1 MKVIIKSSLSDIGVT
16 YRTIEFT
23 DKALDNAEDN
33 LVKNIIG
40 DGNFKAKQICLR
52 LERGC

>member
-1 MKVIIKSSLSDIGVT
+1 MKVDNKIVPSDIGVT

-23 DKALDNAEDN
+23 DKALENAEDT

-52 LERGC
+52 LERG

>member
-1 MKVIIKSSLSDIGVT
+1 MRYFRKKRLSMMRHL
-16 YRTIEFT
+16 RTQKIP
-23 DKALDNAEDN
+23 

-52 LERGC
+52 LERGTNSKHRIKN